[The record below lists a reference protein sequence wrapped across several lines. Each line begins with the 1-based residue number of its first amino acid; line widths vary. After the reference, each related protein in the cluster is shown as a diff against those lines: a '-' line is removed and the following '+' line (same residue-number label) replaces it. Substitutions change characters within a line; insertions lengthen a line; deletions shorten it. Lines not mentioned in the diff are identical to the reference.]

1 MPQCSK
7 LVVVTD
13 VRFHTSLCWKTSVI
27 SCFVCGHDVAGGPSF
42 GCCCLHWYG
51 NWTEICLA
59 IYLVII
65 TWRLPLWVY
74 IFQAEVLRARGFLE
88 VPKKQL
94 YFTLQENRQ
103 DALARIRGALLK
115 EGIVVDCVALELEF
129 TSVGVCTLWPGE
141 LKYENGRYRLFG
153 TLYGH
158 LMDCHGRMLYR
169 LFI

>member
-1 MPQCSK
+1 MSDFIQVFAGRPQSSRV
-7 LVVVTD
+7 LYVGVT
-13 VRFHTSLCWKTSVI
+13 LQEAQAL
-27 SCFVCGHDVAGGPSF
+27 DVAV
-42 GCCCLHWYG
+42 YIDM
-51 NWTEICLA
+51 EICLA
-59 IYLVII
+59 IYLVIFMEAALMSI
-65 TWRLPLWVY
+65 F
-74 IFQAEVLRARGFLE
+74 FQAEVLRARGFLE

>member
-1 MPQCSK
+1 M
-7 LVVVTD
+7 
-13 VRFHTSLCWKTSVI
+13 
-27 SCFVCGHDVAGGPSF
+27 
-42 GCCCLHWYG
+42 
-51 NWTEICLA
+51 
-59 IYLVII
+59 
-65 TWRLPLWVY
+65 
-74 IFQAEVLRARGFLE
+74 RGFLE

-94 YFTLQENRQ
+94 YFSLQENRQ
-103 DALARIRGALLK
+103 DALVRIRGALLK
-115 EGIVVDCVALELEF
+115 EGIFVDCVALELEF